1 MITRDYSASL
11 ARLRDLLERGPFP
24 ARSDTFKARV
34 RRGAR
39 NAVLRALRPY
49 THYQHEID
57 TIMASCLGGYEHD
70 THRIEMLERLAEDL
84 IAAVDALRRRTAAFD
99 VIGPEL
105 RAVPYLAEDP
115 FERFSS
121 PVGEVTGYRALGVPL
136 AGSSPYT
143 AFEDIFRGPPERV
156 TELQRP
162 YLSLVSDHQPVLDVG
177 CGRGEFLA
185 LLASEGIAAHGVDND
200 PGMVQR
206 CQARGL
212 SAELADATEHLDGL
226 ENGTLGTVFCAQ
238 VIEHLPVDQ
247 LHRLLAVSLSKLK
260 PGGLFIA
267 ETVNPHSIPALKTF
281 WVDLTHKHPIFP
293 EVALA
298 LCAIAGYAPAYVFAP
313 GYEHFEHAKFE
324 STSYAVVAGA
334 PVDAPE
340 PS

>member
-24 ARSDTFKARV
+24 ARGDTLKARL
-34 RRGAR
+34 RRGVR
-39 NAVLRALRPY
+39 NGVLRALRPY

-57 TIMASCLGGYEHD
+57 TILAGYLGGHEQD
-70 THRIEMLERLAEDL
+70 AHRIEMLEMLVDDL
-84 IAAVDALRRRTAAFD
+84 IGTIGALRRRTADFD

-105 RAVPYLAEDP
+105 RAVPYLANDP
-115 FERFSS
+115 FERFST
-121 PVGEVTGYRALGVPL
+121 PVGEVTGYRAVDVGLV
-136 AGSSPYT
+136 GSSPYT

-200 PGMVQR
+200 PGMVER
-206 CQARGL
+206 CQALGL

-226 ENGTLGTVFCAQ
+226 DDGTLGTVFSAQ

-247 LHRLLAVSLSKLK
+247 LRLLLAVSRAKLK

-298 LCAIAGYAPAYVFAP
+298 LCAIAGYASAYVFAP

-324 STSYAVVAGA
+324 STSYAVVASA
-334 PVDAPE
+334 PAQSSD
-340 PS
+340 